1 MQEQVAILQVHH
13 SSKYGVLTKMA
24 WGKAG
29 SKTLDSTDDAISVT
43 SMSANDTFQ
52 YMSHIITSSTFGVYD
67 RYNDVSSGNLYHGR
81 YETNGKAD
89 QPFQANQIYSMLDN
103 SGGTSMSAGD
113 YFNVS
118 YMLNLP
124 TEEKMTIGFSN
135 MAQATGTGSYTTSP
149 KRNWYVGKFDNS
161 DQITSVSN
169 TNISAGDYLT
179 DSNLTVLGSE
189 LTPAVAVPAIDNVQ
203 DNSLFVEK
211 ENARRYWLTPQTVD
225 TEEAFSFTTTDTV
238 NALWGNRIYG
248 MKLLSGH
255 SGLNKYIKKI
265 KTYHPTNPTGSRLT
279 TGTLYHVILDS
290 SGTEIARS
298 AGVSASSVSNNSW
311 AETTLSTP
319 VKLEEN
325 YTVGVTISTGS
336 GSSYLGTAVNN
347 NSSSPTNTT
356 RYYKD
361 ESGTESTSTS
371 ETILMVFDSDPAT
384 GISIPATWIMQ
395 PTFEDNT
402 FSSGWTSTDPTN
414 VNTNTTTKV
423 IDANVPSTG
432 AQTGVLTYPLGY
444 TLENNFVLE
453 FKMEITSYTD
463 NTDNTHQEIYIGMTN
478 NTSAYNVS
486 QQFIGMSISNAASG
500 GNNDRYAL
508 QEFYNEALTANNGQ
522 GDSTNRPNANDI
534 RYHRISKS
542 GSTLT
547 YSIYSDSSYSTLV
560 ETISG
565 TATDTYSLNTISVKL
580 RALDGTQNGVLT
592 VEIDDIKIYNG
603 VGTVN

>member
-1 MQEQVAILQVHH
+1 
-13 SSKYGVLTKMA
+13 MA

-29 SKTLDSTDDAISVT
+29 STTL
-43 SMSANDTFQ
+43 
-52 YMSHIITSSTFGVYD
+52 SSTSD
-67 RYNDVSSGNLYHGR
+67 TIDVSSLSDNKCNQMLIYGVSSGVANTSLRFNNDSGSNYAKRRSHNGLSDSTSTSQTS
-81 YETNGKAD
+81 TNTDG
-89 QPFQANQIYSMLDN
+89 F
-103 SGGTSMSAGD
+103 TSRENFDVAYMV
-113 YFNVS
+113 NVS
-118 YMLNLP
+118 S
-124 TEEKMTIGFSN
+124 EEKLIIRHTVDRETAGAGTAPARIEVVSKWANTSN
-135 MAQATGTGSYTTSP
+135 T
-149 KRNWYVGKFDNS
+149 V
-161 DQITSVSN
+161 DQITVVN
-169 TNISAGDYLT
+169 TLAGDLTT

-189 LTPAVAVPAIDNVQ
+189 ITPAAAVPAIENVQ

-211 ENARRYWLTPQTVD
+211 ENARRYW
-225 TEEAFSFTTTDTV
+225 F
-238 NALWGNRIYG
+238 
-248 MKLLSGH
+248 
-255 SGLNKYIKKI
+255 
-265 KTYHPTNPTGSRLT
+265 
-279 TGTLYHVILDS
+279 
-290 SGTEIARS
+290 
-298 AGVSASSVSNNSW
+298 
-311 AETTLSTP
+311 
-319 VKLEEN
+319 
-325 YTVGVTISTGS
+325 S
-336 GSSYLGTAVNN
+336 GS
-347 NSSSPTNTT
+347 
-356 RYYKD
+356 
-361 ESGTESTSTS
+361 
-371 ETILMVFDSDPAT
+371 
-384 GISIPATWIMQ
+384 TWTMQ
-395 PTFEDNT
+395 PTFEENT
-402 FSSGWTSTDPTN
+402 FSSGWTSTDSTN

-486 QQFIGMSISNAASG
+486 QQFIGMSISNAGSG
-500 GNNDRYAL
+500 GGNDRYAL

-603 VGTVN
+603 VGTIN

>member
-1 MQEQVAILQVHH
+1 
-13 SSKYGVLTKMA
+13 MA

-29 SKTLDSTDDAISVT
+29 STTLTT
-43 SMSANDTFQ
+43 TGDTITV
-52 YMSHIITSSTFGVYD
+52 SDTTSSYFNQTLSHVIQTTGNIRMATRVGNGSIDTGSNYAN
-67 RYNDVSSGNLYHGR
+67 RSSENGGADGTATSQTYH
-81 YETNGKAD
+81 K
-89 QPFQANQIYSMLDN
+89 N
-103 SGGTSMSAGD
+103 SGSVASDMFTINYAV
-113 YFNVS
+113 NIA
-118 YMLNLP
+118 
-124 TEEKMTIGFSN
+124 TEEKLFISN
-135 MAQATGTGSYTTSP
+135 NVVRSTSGAGTAPQRMES
-149 KRNWYVGKFDNS
+149 VGKWANTSNQFDYIETVN
-161 DQITSVSN
+161 DQG
-169 TNISAGDYLT
+169 GDYTT
-179 DSNLTVLGSE
+179 DSNLTALGSD
-189 LTPAVAVPAIDNVQ
+189 LTPAAAVPAIENVQ

-211 ENARRYWLTPQTVD
+211 ENARRYW
-225 TEEAFSFTTTDTV
+225 F
-238 NALWGNRIYG
+238 
-248 MKLLSGH
+248 
-255 SGLNKYIKKI
+255 
-265 KTYHPTNPTGSRLT
+265 
-279 TGTLYHVILDS
+279 
-290 SGTEIARS
+290 
-298 AGVSASSVSNNSW
+298 
-311 AETTLSTP
+311 
-319 VKLEEN
+319 
-325 YTVGVTISTGS
+325 S
-336 GSSYLGTAVNN
+336 GS
-347 NSSSPTNTT
+347 
-356 RYYKD
+356 
-361 ESGTESTSTS
+361 
-371 ETILMVFDSDPAT
+371 
-384 GISIPATWIMQ
+384 TWTMQ
-395 PTFEDNT
+395 PTFEENT
-402 FSSGWTSTDPTN
+402 FSSGWTSTDSTN

-486 QQFIGMSISNAASG
+486 QQFIGMSISNAGSG
-500 GNNDRYAL
+500 GGNDRYAL

-603 VGTVN
+603 VGTIN